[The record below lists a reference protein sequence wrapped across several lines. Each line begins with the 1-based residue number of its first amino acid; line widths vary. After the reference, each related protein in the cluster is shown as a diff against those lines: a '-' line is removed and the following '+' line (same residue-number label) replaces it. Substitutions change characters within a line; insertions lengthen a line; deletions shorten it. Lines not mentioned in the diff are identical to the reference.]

1 MTLLTPTEF
10 YAEITWIGTVA
21 NSVEDISSRPIQSAA
36 IDWEGIEGDCHS
48 GLTRPACVRVKR
60 QYPAG
65 TEIRNTRQLSV
76 VSEEELA
83 EIAARLELDRLDPSW
98 LGATI
103 AISGVPDFTLVPPNT
118 RLVFEN
124 GAALTIDTENEPC
137 KYPADVIE
145 RHHPGHGRKFA
156 YHARNKRGVTAWVER
171 PGQLSIGDRARLHVP
186 PRRLHPLM

>member
-1 MTLLTPTEF
+1 MTLLTPTDF
-10 YAEITWIGTVA
+10 YARITWLGTVE
-21 NSVEDISSRPIQSAA
+21 NSETDISSRPAQTALVGW
-36 IDWEGIEGDCHS
+36 DGIEGDCHS

-60 QYPAG
+60 QYKAK
-65 TEIRNTRQLSV
+65 TEIRNTRQFSI

-83 EIAARLELDRLDPSW
+83 EIAERLNLEKLDPGW

-103 AISGVPDFTLVPPNT
+103 AVSGVPDFTLVPPNT
-118 RLVFEN
+118 RLIFEN
-124 GAALTIDTENEPC
+124 GTALTVDTENEPC

-156 YHARNKRGVTAWVER
+156 YHARNKRGVTAWVEH
-171 PGQLSIGDRARLHVP
+171 PGRLSVGDSARLHVP